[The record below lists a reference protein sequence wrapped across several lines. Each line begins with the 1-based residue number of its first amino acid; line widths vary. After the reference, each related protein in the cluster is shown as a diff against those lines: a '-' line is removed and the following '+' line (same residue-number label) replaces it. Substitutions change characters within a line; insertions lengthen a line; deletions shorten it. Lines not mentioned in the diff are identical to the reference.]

1 MAPPK
6 IDPRVAKEAKQKK
19 ILIVLSI
26 VLVAVMAIQL
36 PKLMGGK
43 KSTSAA
49 PTATTPG
56 TPTAPGVGGAPS
68 VTPTSPAP
76 TPPATSGKAQLASFS
91 LFETKDP
98 FVQQLA
104 ISTGP
109 AATGAGGSSAPAPT
123 GTGGKT
129 GAGTGDKPAATAP
142 TFATITV
149 NGEPEALAAKGVFP
163 KDEPLFRLVAVAAK
177 TVKIG
182 IAGGRL
188 AHGKTITL
196 RKGAKLTLVDTATG
210 ARYTL
215 ELVYTGTTPEVTEV
229 FSSGQDGTA
238 AQAGTNDG
246 SALPAPGST
255 TGAAGPTP

>member
-43 KSTSAA
+43 KSSSAA

-56 TPTAPGVGGAPS
+56 TPATPGAVGAPS
-68 VTPTSPAP
+68 VTPTAP
-76 TPPATSGKAQLASFS
+76 GATPSAKPGKAQLASFS
-91 LFETKDP
+91 LFDTKDP
-98 FVQQLA
+98 FVQQLT
-104 ISTGP
+104 ISTGT
-109 AATGAGGSSAPAPT
+109 AATGTGGSSAPAPT
-123 GTGGKT
+123 GAGGKP
-129 GAGTGDKPAATAP
+129 GAGTGGKPVAAAP

-149 NGEPEALAAKGVFP
+149 NGEPEAVVVKGDFP

-182 IAGGRL
+182 IAGGKL

-229 FSSGQDGTA
+229 FSSGQGDA
-238 AQAGTNDG
+238 AGQAGATDG
-246 SALPAPGST
+246 SAQTT
-255 TGAAGPTP
+255 TGAAVPTP